1 VVRALDVDSEVLVA
15 GHEPP
20 ALTLELSGLR
30 RRFRVIARGEEA
42 WVHGPHGSTHLVEVP
57 RFAHG
62 AHEDR
67 TAGCVAPMPGK
78 VLEVHVRE
86 GDRVVQGQVVVT
98 LEAMKM
104 EHAVAAPIA
113 ALVTRVLVGPA
124 DQVDAGALL
133 VDLEPDEA
141 E

>member
-1 VVRALDVDSEVLVA
+1 
-15 GHEPP
+15 
-20 ALTLELSGLR
+20 
-30 RRFRVIARGEEA
+30 
-42 WVHGPHGSTHLVEVP
+42 
-57 RFAHG
+57 
-62 AHEDR
+62 
-67 TAGCVAPMPGK
+67 MPGK